1 MIKQSDDLFNQD
13 ILKHQQVLDEFEKAK
28 AIVLKIQPNYVFE
41 KMDNVKKSE
50 KALNFINNQ
59 RLKFDQYIEQFTQK
73 LDGLFKDFV

>member
-41 KMDNVKKSE
+41 KAENVEKSE
-50 KALNFINNQ
+50 KALNFINSQ
-59 RLKFDQYIEQFTQK
+59 RQNFDQYIEQFTQK